1 MAVCDRRTS
10 LRGEWKLY
18 GVLLALVMVRNC
30 AAGLSYWPQLDD
42 YIQHH
47 NYAARFTFPQLQDTV
62 GVLAS
67 RPFAG
72 LADYFIWSPLFD
84 RMIWGVFLISLLYV
98 AAIRM
103 AAVLLRRY
111 FPLGPVFPVVMALL
125 PLGVEGTYWMSASTR
140 VVCGLFFA
148 CLAALLFRMWLDTGL
163 WRRALAFLVLM
174 PVPFGFY
181 EQSAVL
187 AVTLVL
193 GMAVLEGRRHGKRG
207 LLALWVFPTAGLY
220 FAVTGLFDNGS
231 IYSARAQLF
240 LPNRVGYW
248 TDFFPNVMR
257 EIGTVFGPGNWAV
270 LSRGFARGMELIFGE
285 KRFLW
290 AVLAVALCLL
300 YGRLAARRAGGPKH
314 LRTAP
319 ALVTGALLAAAPLTI
334 FFILNNRWFSFR
346 GAVSSFVG
354 LALMADTLVTA
365 LWRRL
370 PGKRVGPAALS
381 ALLALVFC
389 VAGASE
395 IRDYRDN
402 WAADQ
407 QAARAVLDT
416 LDRDLPEA
424 EDRAGLRVG
433 VLGLEP
439 TFLPEQNF
447 PWHGHICGCT
457 ESNWAFTG
465 LLVCLTGGDALP
477 SVMPLH
483 TDPIYRPW
491 NAETN
496 RPTGFDVLYAYRD
509 GALSR
514 VVLKEDGAGG
524 LLVTDEQGRTLGVI
538 REEDGVGRFLP
549 S

>member
-1 MAVCDRRTS
+1 MCDRRSS
-10 LRGEWKLY
+10 LGRELALH

-30 AAGLSYWPQLDD
+30 AAGLAYWPQLDD

-47 NYAARFTFPQLQDTV
+47 NYASQFTFSQLQDTV

-67 RPFAG
+67 RPLAG
-72 LADYFIWSPLFD
+72 LADYYLWSPLFD
-84 RMIWGVFLISLLYV
+84 RMIWGVVLMSLLYV
-98 AAIRM
+98 AAIWM
-103 AAVLLRRY
+103 AEALIRRY

-148 CLAALLFRMWLDTGL
+148 CLAALAFGRWLDDGG
-163 WRRALAFLVLM
+163 WGRALAFLALM
-174 PVPFGFY
+174 TVPFGFY

-187 AVTLVL
+187 AMTLVL
-193 GMAVLEGRRHGKRG
+193 GMAVLEGRRRWKRG
-207 LLALWVFPTAGLY
+207 LLALWALPAAGLY
-220 FAVTGLFDNGS
+220 FAVTGLLSNGGV
-231 IYSARAQLF
+231 YGNRAQLF
-240 LPNRVGYW
+240 LPNQAGYW
-248 TDFFPNVMR
+248 TDFFPNITGQIWNVL
-257 EIGTVFGPGNWAV
+257 GPGSWAT
-270 LSRGFARGMELIFGE
+270 LSRGFLRGLEMVCREGM
-285 KRFLW
+285 FLW
-290 AVLAVALCLL
+290 AVLAAALCLL
-300 YGRLAARRAGGPKH
+300 YGWLAARRGGGEERP
-314 LRTAP
+314 RTAL
-319 ALVTGALLAAAPLTI
+319 ALAVGALLAAAPLTV
-334 FFILNNRWFSFR
+334 FLILANPWFSFR
-346 GAVSSFVG
+346 GAVTSFVG
-354 LALMADTLVTA
+354 LALMADTFVAA

-395 IRDYRDN
+395 IRDYRDT

-439 TFLPEQNF
+439 TFLPDQNF
-447 PWHGHICGCT
+447 RWHEHIHGCT
-457 ESNWAFTG
+457 ESGWAFTG
-465 LLVCLTGGDALP
+465 LLVSLAGGDVLP
-477 SVMPLH
+477 SVTPLP

-491 NAETN
+491 NAQVN
-496 RPTGFDVLYAYRD
+496 NPLGFDVLYYYRD

-514 VVLKEDGAGG
+514 VFLAEDGTGG
-524 LLVTDEQGRTLGVI
+524 LLVTDGQGRTLGAI
-538 REEDGVGRFLP
+538 REENGVGRFQAF
-549 S
+549 